1 MTNKGHDTLTRL
13 LTEPNNQPP
22 LTTLLL
28 QSLTLPEKGPV
39 AESTQERDNKEPFT
53 DSLLI
58 AGVIKVFNTLFKVC
72 FSIYLRLCVF
82 VVMCLGSSIAI
93 RSFHFHL
100 GCLLMLSAH
109 SLGSFSVFVLI
120 RAISVSLSDISE
132 MAALVSY

>member
-1 MTNKGHDTLTRL
+1 MTNKRHDTLTRL

-22 LTTLLL
+22 LTTFLL
-28 QSLTLPEKGPV
+28 QSLTLAEKGPV
-39 AESTQERDNKEPFT
+39 AESTQERDKKEPFT

-58 AGVIKVFNTLFKVC
+58 AGVIKVFNTLFKAC

-82 VVMCLGSSIAI
+82 VVMRLCSSIAI

-100 GCLLMLSAH
+100 DCLLMLSAH
-109 SLGSFSVFVLI
+109 SLGSFSVSVLI
-120 RAISVSLSDISE
+120 RTISLSDISE